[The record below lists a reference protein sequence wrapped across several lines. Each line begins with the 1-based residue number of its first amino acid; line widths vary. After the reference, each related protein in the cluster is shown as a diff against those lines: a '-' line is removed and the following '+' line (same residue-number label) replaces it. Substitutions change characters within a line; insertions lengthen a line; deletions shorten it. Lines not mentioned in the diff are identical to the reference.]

1 MTASSNPLM
10 STADLQALTAQAEMA
25 KAKEELDRMTAQ
37 ERAQRELHDSFMS
50 QDIHPEIA
58 DRVMEIVRRAAEDGR
73 HEVEAM
79 RFPSTFLSDG
89 GRAINS
95 FDKNW
100 PATLEGFAKR
110 GMEWFEANMRPLG
123 YHARAEIVSF
133 PGGMP
138 GDVAIYI
145 CW

>member
-10 STADLQALTAQAEMA
+10 STADLQALAAEAEMA
-25 KAKEELDRMTAQ
+25 KAKEELDRMSAQ
-37 ERAQRELHDSFMS
+37 ERAQRELHDTFMA

-58 DRVMEIVRRAAEDGR
+58 DRVMAIVRRAAEDGR

-79 RFPSTFLSDG
+79 RFPSTFLNDG

-95 FDKNW
+95 FDKDW
-100 PATLEGFAKR
+100 PSTLEGFAKR

>member
-1 MTASSNPLM
+1 MTASTNPLM
-10 STADLQALTAQAEMA
+10 SSADLQALITEAEMA
-25 KAKEELDRMTAQ
+25 KAKEEVERMTKQ
-37 ERAQRELHDSFMS
+37 ERAQRELHDAFMA
-50 QDIHPEIA
+50 QDVDPKVAEN
-58 DRVMEIVRRAAEDGR
+58 VMAVVRRAAEQGQR
-73 HEVEAM
+73 EVEAM

-95 FDKNW
+95 FDKDW
-100 PATLEGFAKR
+100 PSTLEGFAKR